1 MPQEINFNLFETRFT
16 IVVNQAGFYGIP
28 RPLAKQRAEKYLKQ
42 LQLWERRNSMAR
54 SLSGGMKRRLMI
66 ARALMHEPRLL
77 ILDEPTAGV
86 DIEIRR
92 SMWEFLRSINAQGTT
107 IILTTHYLE
116 EAENLC
122 RNVAII
128 EGGNIIERDSM
139 ANVLRKLQ
147 TEVFVFNLREP
158 RGAAPQLSGF
168 TAVLSDDH
176 TLEIEMSKT
185 QSLNDIFAQLSAQGI
200 AVNSMRNKVNR
211 LEELFIR
218 LVDSQRQDR
227 RRKGFVMLKS
237 RALTDW
243 IGFKT
248 IIIREFSRIV
258 RIWGQTLVPPAVTA
272 TLYFVIFGS
281 LIGRRVGQIGGY
293 DYMQFM
299 APGIIMMN
307 VITTSYGNVVS
318 SFFGA
323 KFGKHIEELLVSPL
337 PNWLIVAGYTM
348 GGVLR
353 GVLVGV
359 VVTTIS
365 LFFTRLSIHHVLAII
380 TAAFLTSFIFALG
393 GFINALFAKN
403 FDQISWFPT
412 FVLQPLTYLGGVFY
426 SVNML
431 PGWAHVATSANPILY
446 MVSAFRFGFLGTSDV
461 DLRLAYAIMILPP
474 P

>member
-1 MPQEINFNLFETRFT
+1 M
-16 IVVNQAGFYGIP
+16 
-28 RPLAKQRAEKYLKQ
+28 AE
-42 LQLWERRNSMAR
+42 
-54 SLSGGMKRRLMI
+54 
-66 ARALMHEPRLL
+66 
-77 ILDEPTAGV
+77 
-86 DIEIRR
+86 
-92 SMWEFLRSINAQGTT
+92 
-107 IILTTHYLE
+107 
-116 EAENLC
+116 
-122 RNVAII
+122 
-128 EGGNIIERDSM
+128 
-139 ANVLRKLQ
+139 
-147 TEVFVFNLREP
+147 
-158 RGAAPQLSGF
+158 
-168 TAVLSDDH
+168 
-176 TLEIEMSKT
+176 
-185 QSLNDIFAQLSAQGI
+185 
-200 AVNSMRNKVNR
+200 
-211 LEELFIR
+211 
-218 LVDSQRQDR
+218 
-227 RRKGFVMLKS
+227 S
-237 RALTDW
+237 RARTDW

-412 FVLQPLTYLGGVFY
+412 FVLQPLTYLGRR
-426 SVNML
+426 
-431 PGWAHVATSANPILY
+431 IL
-446 MVSAFRFGFLGTSDV
+446 FGEHAAGLGACCDECQPDFVHGERIS
-461 DLRLAYAIMILPP
+461 LRLSRHLGCRFAPGLCHHDFCRHRDVHAGGNPDEPRHRYPRIEES
-474 P
+474 